1 MARNFGACGEVPVT
15 PTLGGF
21 GMDVP
26 RACIAIPGVW
36 TDHWFDAPDAWWAW
50 ACAWAGWTV
59 DDWRTFR
66 ADWDRSGR
74 TGREALMR
82 SSGVRFLDWRQVPG
96 GSMFGKVDAAAAVL
110 KGHLDELPPGTDV
123 TLIGHSKG
131 GNVIKRYLTGLPG
144 ARHTHG
150 MQPAGDPELANLP
163 LRTTSVRAVMICAPV
178 DHLAIG
184 LESNKEIN
192 APPKPITAANA
203 RSMGRLRPFAVR
215 KRLIPNTDVVILST
229 NITARF
235 VIKNK
240 AMRFIDQILRRF
252 VEASLRCG

>member
-1 MARNFGACGEVPVT
+1 
-15 PTLGGF
+15 
-21 GMDVP
+21 MDVP

-178 DHLAIG
+178 DLVR
-184 LESNKEIN
+184 EI
-192 APPKPITAANA
+192 ACAALGFGIRPTRWPGVPDSA
-203 RSMGRLRPFAVR
+203 RVATVNNWLDPSGGRLHGVR
-215 KRLIPNTDVVILST
+215 NYQVRVWNDHFVPWPPHGMKSFLARRVLTDLGAIE
-229 NITARF
+229 AR
-235 VIKNK
+235 
-240 AMRFIDQILRRF
+240 
-252 VEASLRCG
+252 